1 MLCYILCILYVCS
14 TCIIF
19 ICGVVLCKSVR
30 LSYLNKGNL
39 LRPTYLLRHS
49 SLSGYEDGS
58 QRSEC
63 SLLTGQKKYTLPGQ
77 RFLAATSIINEAVFC
92 VDNVDPSVTVMICVC
107 LWLAYQSTGCPVSPL
122 DLGDVKTN
130 RNPTRWQTADGC
142 ASDHVHDQTEIV
154 CWTSPSDR
162 SRSSSLSGVMS
173 ATLMNNRNWVNVV
186 LNEQVKTRNQP
197 CSANNSS
204 SHWYTAAAA
213 ADDDDDDNDP
223 TSESRVVDI

>member
-1 MLCYILCILYVCS
+1 LPSLSATQETASLSTPHYRVLVTKTASLIDAFLKSCNYHGNIALLIMLCYILCILYVCS

-107 LWLAYQSTGCPVSPL
+107 L
-122 DLGDVKTN
+122 
-130 RNPTRWQTADGC
+130 
-142 ASDHVHDQTEIV
+142 
-154 CWTSPSDR
+154 
-162 SRSSSLSGVMS
+162 
-173 ATLMNNRNWVNVV
+173 
-186 LNEQVKTRNQP
+186 
-197 CSANNSS
+197 
-204 SHWYTAAAA
+204 
-213 ADDDDDDNDP
+213 
-223 TSESRVVDI
+223 